1 MGDKMLKYSLEEKK
15 RNFIETI
22 ELQIGLKNY
31 DPQRDKRFSG
41 TIKLPAPCKNKMKFC
56 VLGDDIHCDEAKR
69 LGIDYRDAE
78 TLATFKRNKK
88 LVKKLASQYDAFLA
102 NESMEA
108 KLFEIRSTVK
118 FQMKK
123 VLCLGVAV
131 ANVTQTPEEIQ
142 QNITIAVNFLVSLLK
157 KHWQN
162 VRTLVI
168 KTSMG
173 KPHYIY

>member
-88 LVKKLASQYDAFLA
+88 LS
-102 NESMEA
+102 
-108 KLFEIRSTVK
+108 RSWLPNT
-118 FQMKK
+118 M
-123 VLCLGVAV
+123 L
-131 ANVTQTPEEIQ
+131 
-142 QNITIAVNFLVSLLK
+142 SLLP
-157 KHWQN
+157 
-162 VRTLVI
+162 
-168 KTSMG
+168 S
-173 KPHYIY
+173 P